1 MDTNV
6 FIADVKR
13 ELSIRNWKY
22 KDLAEATG
30 YKVGVI
36 KQFMSRRYPCDAKI
50 KAAISKVLSLE
61 TEQQNDKSSSTN

>member
-1 MDTNV
+1 METQV

-30 YKVGVI
+30 YKTGVI
-36 KQFMSRRYPCDAKI
+36 KQFMSNNYPYEKKI
-50 KAAISKVLSLE
+50 KNAIAEVLSLS
-61 TEQQNDKSSSTN
+61 QYKM